1 MIKGESHR
9 FLSAWSAIRK
19 LFKVPINAA
28 GSNGEDHRTLV
39 ASTVPLFEPFIC
51 RSASVRHPTPGI
63 PKQRISHGKQA
74 ASASQSPVSVTLP
87 MQIGIDSFAAAI
99 SDPTTGA
106 TLTPAERLNH
116 LLDEIE
122 LADNVGL
129 DVFGIGEH
137 HRPEFL
143 DSAPPVIL
151 AAAAA
156 RTKNIRLTSAV
167 TVLSAADPVRVF
179 QEFATLDLISNGR
192 AEIVAGRGSFV
203 ESYPLF
209 GLQLDDYDS
218 LFAEKLDLLLKIRD
232 NTHVHWSGQ
241 HRPALTGQG
250 IYPRPLQNPLPIW
263 VGVGGTPA
271 SFVRAGT
278 LGLPLMVAIIGG
290 EPHRFRP
297 LIDLYRKA
305 GARAGHAPEKLKV
318 GLHSIGFLADTTD
331 QAADTFYPGYAHT
344 FNEIGKERGWSKTT
358 RAQFDA
364 TRGPTGALLIGDAQT
379 VAEKIL
385 SVNEALGGIARLTFQ
400 MGVSTLPHQKMMR
413 AIEIL
418 GTQLASMVRKSPA
431 TVPDGT

>member
-1 MIKGESHR
+1 
-9 FLSAWSAIRK
+9 
-19 LFKVPINAA
+19 V
-28 GSNGEDHRTLV
+28 
-39 ASTVPLFEPFIC
+39 
-51 RSASVRHPTPGI
+51 
-63 PKQRISHGKQA
+63 
-74 ASASQSPVSVTLP
+74 
-87 MQIGIDSFAAAI
+87 QIGIDSFAASIA
-99 SDPTTGA
+99 DPLTG
-106 TLTPAERLNH
+106 LTVPPAQRLAD
-116 LLDEIE
+116 LLAEIE
-122 LADNVGL
+122 LADQVGL

-143 DSAPPVIL
+143 DSAPPIIL

-209 GLQLDDYDS
+209 GLKLEDYDS
-218 LFAEKLDLLLKIRD
+218 LFLEKLELLLAIRAD
-232 NTHVHWSGQ
+232 THVHWSGK
-241 HRPALTGQG
+241 HRAALTGQG

-271 SFVRAGT
+271 SFARAGA

-297 LIDLYRKA
+297 LIDLYREA
-305 GARAGHAPEKLKV
+305 GRRAGHSPDKLSV
-318 GLHSIGFLADTTD
+318 GLHSIGFLADTTA
-331 QAADTFYPGYAHT
+331 QAADDFFPGYAHT
-344 FNEIGKERGWSKTT
+344 FSEIGKERGWPPTT

-364 TRGPTGALLIGDAQT
+364 TRGSTGALLIGDAET
-379 VAEKIL
+379 VAEKL
-385 SVNEALGGIARLTFQ
+385 LYVNQALGGLSRVTFQ
-400 MGVSTLPHQKMMR
+400 MGVAAMPHAKMMR

-418 GTQLASMVRKSPA
+418 GTQVAPLVRK
-431 TVPDGT
+431 T